1 MMRREASRCVVNRR
15 THIHSSVVPH
25 TSQHEGQGHG
35 MGGYRKSGEPLNTDH
50 LPLPDWPKVCHGYD
64 AASLS
69 RVAGVEVQKPPPVRF
84 VSVRSLVGFGR
95 RMCTSRKGPISG
107 VRSANSLTF
116 SWMDPR

>member
-1 MMRREASRCVVNRR
+1 MGLAPSGLGVGAPDRVSGPLKSR
-15 THIHSSVVPH
+15 
-25 TSQHEGQGHG
+25 
-35 MGGYRKSGEPLNTDH
+35 Y
-50 LPLPDWPKVCHGYD
+50 WPKVCHGYD

-107 VRSANSLTF
+107 VRSANSLMF